1 MLWTARSLIQ
11 KPGCPFNVMNQR
23 ISLHAGAAPALNRT
37 PPPRMRKSV
46 VINALIAILTVG
58 VVLGAFV
65 SFQRK
70 RSSFERIDFTFQRQQ
85 GAIVVK
91 SVDAGSGAER
101 AGLRAGDRIWL
112 IGDAPTS
119 EVERLQK
126 TLRRIGSTVPMV
138 VDRPGRGTLTIE
150 YSPPELKVDYPY
162 LILSFIGFLYL
173 AIGLFTLF
181 RGATME
187 SRLFYFV
194 TLLSF
199 VVYVY
204 TPAGDIDWSFK
215 LLQTMEDLATIFLPP
230 LTLNFFLLFPRPIIR
245 EKKWIAWMYVP
256 PVLLA
261 LWNLN
266 LMVFSNAVPIMS
278 PQRAMRFIQRW
289 EYVDFALYFT
299 LAVAALAFTY
309 RQAAPTGKKQ
319 IKWIYLG
326 LAIGVI
332 PFIATYVVPFIVG
345 GQVRPAYATLSILP
359 LAFIPLAFAV
369 SILKYKL
376 WDVEVVIKEVLA
388 YSVTFVFGMIA
399 FSTVN
404 LLLSQVIEERS
415 AMERN
420 FLAFTSGLLI
430 AGVLI
435 PVKGKIES
443 VIEMILYR
451 ESYRHRRTMTD
462 FAQELATFHDVHE
475 LIAMMRERLRTTLHI
490 ERMNL
495 FMREGGAYVIYDT
508 EPGVPRRTAVDDFGN
523 IPREGPMV
531 LTAPRLPDQSELPW
545 KLLSAGYRYVFPL
558 RNRGELQGLLLLGTR
573 RGEEPLSRDDLHLIG
588 TLTAPVALAI
598 ENSRLYG
605 KLRRQLEEI
614 RALKEYNENIIES
627 SLSAIAVVASDGTV
641 LTANKAFWELV
652 GADQTHES
660 IHELFP
666 PFDELDTTST
676 GTLTTHFINRHGIE
690 KEVTVTSSPL
700 SSGDL
705 TDGARVLVIGDITD
719 RTRLE
724 RELQD
729 KERLASLGLLAA
741 GVAHEVNTP
750 LTGISSYAQLLLAET
765 SEDDPKYRLLKKMEQ
780 QTFRAS
786 SLVNNLLDLIA
797 NRPRCREIVPV
808 PELVENTVS
817 LHEDLLAKKS
827 IRVHLAAIPP
837 LRVRGNFHDL
847 QQVLTNILINA
858 RDAVSEGGNIWISVA
873 EEGERVVI
881 RVRDDGKGIPADIAG
896 RIFEPLVTTKRGQGG
911 TGLGLAISRR
921 IVHSCDGEIDVESK
935 PGEGAEFSITLP
947 RIDKG
952 AAILA

>member
-1 MLWTARSLIQ
+1 
-11 KPGCPFNVMNQR
+11 V
-23 ISLHAGAAPALNRT
+23 
-37 PPPRMRKSV
+37 
-46 VINALIAILTVG
+46 NALIALLTVG
-58 VVLGAFV
+58 VILGAFV

-70 RSSFERIDFTFQRQQ
+70 RSSFERIDFTFQRRD
-85 GAIVVK
+85 GVIVVK
-91 SVDAGSGAER
+91 TVDPDSNAAR
-101 AGLRAGDRIWL
+101 AGLQP
-112 IGDAPTS
+112 GDAIWVIGGTPGT
-119 EVERLQK
+119 EVEGVQK
-126 TLRRIGSTVPMV
+126 TLRRIGHDVPMV
-138 VDRPGRGTLTIE
+138 IARNGQPLTIN
-150 YSPPELKVDYPY
+150 YRPPDLKVDIQY

-173 AIGLFTLF
+173 AIGLFTFF
-181 RGATME
+181 RGETSE

-199 VVYVY
+199 IVYVY
-204 TPAGDIDWSFK
+204 TPAGDVDWSYK
-215 LLQTMEDLATIFLPP
+215 VLQMTEDLAGFFLPP

-245 EKKWIAWMYVP
+245 ERRWLGWLYAP
-256 PVLLA
+256 PILLT
-261 LWNLN
+261 LWNLDV
-266 LMVFSNAVPIMS
+266 LVFSNAVALAS
-278 PQRAMRFIQRW
+278 PLRSLELIRKW
-289 EYVDFALYFT
+289 EYVDFGLYFS

-309 RQAAPTGKKQ
+309 QKAAAVGKKQ

-326 LAIGVI
+326 LALGFLPFLGIYII
-332 PFIATYVVPFIVG
+332 PYLVSGTVAPVYTTI
-345 GQVRPAYATLSILP
+345 SILP

-388 YSVTFVFGMIA
+388 YSVTFAFGMIA

-404 LLLSQVIEERS
+404 LLLSRVIEERS

-420 FLAFTSGLLI
+420 FLAFSSGLLI

-475 LIAMMRERLRTTLHI
+475 LIAMVGERLRATLHI

-495 FMREGGAYVIYDT
+495 YMREPAAREGSLLIYDPH
-508 EPGVPRRTAVDDFGN
+508 EGVPHRVGADDLG
-523 IPREGPMV
+523 PMPKEGPIV
-531 LTAPRLPDQSELPW
+531 LTAPRLPDESETPW
-545 KLLSAGYRYVFPL
+545 KLLAAGYRYVFPL

-605 KLRRQLEEI
+605 KLRRQLDEI

-627 SLSAIAVVASDGTV
+627 SLSAIAVVSHDGTV
-641 LTANKAFWELV
+641 LTANHAFWELV
-652 GADQTHES
+652 GADQSYEA
-660 IHELFP
+660 IDELFP
-666 PFDELDTTST
+666 PYEELRHTTRRTLST
-676 GTLTTHFINRHGIE
+676 NFTNRNGVE

-700 SSGDL
+700 SAADVA
-705 TDGARVLVIGDITD
+705 DGARVLVIGDITD
-719 RTRLE
+719 RVRLE

-765 SEDDPKYRLLKKMEQ
+765 DADDPKYALLKKMEQ

-786 SLVNNLLDLIA
+786 NLVNNLLDLIA
-797 NRPRCREIVPV
+797 NRPRSR
-808 PELVENTVS
+808 ELVNIDELVAATMS
-817 LHEDLLAKKS
+817 LHEELLGAKR
-827 IRVHLAAIPP
+827 IRVHVRNLP
-837 LRVRGNFHDL
+837 LRVRGNFQDL
-847 QQVLTNILINA
+847 QQVLTNVLLNA
-858 RDAVSEGGNIWISVA
+858 RDAVADGGNIWVSVA
-873 EEGERVVI
+873 EENENVVMRI
-881 RVRDDGKGIPADIAG
+881 RDDGKGIPADIIG
-896 RIFEPLVTTKRGQGG
+896 RVFDPLVTTKRGQGG

-921 IVHSCDGEIDVESK
+921 LVHACDGEITVDST
-935 PGEGAEFSITLP
+935 PGAGAEFSITLP
-947 RIDKG
+947 RVERLVG
-952 AAILA
+952 SMQ

>member
-1 MLWTARSLIQ
+1 
-11 KPGCPFNVMNQR
+11 
-23 ISLHAGAAPALNRT
+23 
-37 PPPRMRKSV
+37 MRKSV
-46 VINALIAILTVG
+46 LINAMIAILTVG

-70 RSSFERIDFTFQRQQ
+70 RSSFERIDFTFKRDA
-85 GAIVVK
+85 GAIIVK
-91 SVDAGSGAER
+91 SVDKGSGAEQ

-112 IGDAPTS
+112 IGDAPTTES
-119 EVERLQK
+119 ERLQK

-138 VDRPGRGTLTIE
+138 VDRPGAGTLTIE

-181 RGATME
+181 RGETRE

-199 VVYVY
+199 IVYVY

-215 LLQTMEDLATIFLPP
+215 LLQTVEDFATIFLPP

-245 EKKWIAWMYVP
+245 EKKWIAAMYVP

-266 LMVFSNAVPIMS
+266 LMVFSNAIPVMS
-278 PQRAMRFIQRW
+278 PASAMRFIQRW

-326 LAIGVI
+326 LALGVI
-332 PFIATYVVPFIVG
+332 PFIGTYVIPYLVSG
-345 GQVRPAYATLSILP
+345 SVRPAYVTLSILP

-404 LLLSQVIEERS
+404 VLLSQVIEERS

-475 LIAMMRERLRTTLHI
+475 LIAMVRERLRTTLRIDH
-490 ERMNL
+490 MNL
-495 FMREGGAYVIYDT
+495 FMREGTSLTIYDP
-508 EPGVPRRTAVDDFGN
+508 EHGVPRRATAEEFGP
-523 IPREGPMV
+523 IPKEGPVV
-531 LTAPRLPDQSELPW
+531 LTAPRLPDSSELPW

-558 RNRGELQGLLLLGTR
+558 RNRGELQGLLILGTR

-627 SLSAIAVVASDGTV
+627 SLSAIAVVSSDGTV

-652 GADQTHES
+652 GSDHSGEP
-660 IHELFP
+660 IHDLFP
-666 PFDELDTTST
+666 PFEELSNSNL
-676 GTLTTHFINRHGIE
+676 GMLTTHFINRQGIE

-700 SSGDL
+700 SAGDV

-765 SEDDPKYRLLKKMEQ
+765 DEDDPKYRLLKKMEQ

-797 NRPRCREIVPV
+797 NRPRCREIVAL
-808 PELVENTVS
+808 PELVTQTLA
-817 LHEDLLAKKS
+817 LHEDLLGAKR
-827 IRVHLAAIPP
+827 IQVHVAELPQ

-858 RDAVSEGGNIWISVA
+858 RDAVSEGGSIWISVA
-873 EEGERVVI
+873 EENERVMI
-881 RVRDDGKGIPADIAG
+881 RVRDDGKGIPADIIG
-896 RIFEPLVTTKRGQGG
+896 RIFDPLVTTKRGQGG

-921 IVHSCDGEIDVESK
+921 IVHSCDGEITVESV
-935 PGEGAEFSITLP
+935 PGAGAEFLVSLP
-947 RIDKG
+947 RVERAVG
-952 AAILA
+952 GRQ

>member
-1 MLWTARSLIQ
+1 MRRSLVT
-11 KPGCPFNVMNQR
+11 NV
-23 ISLHAGAAPALNRT
+23 LLA
-37 PPPRMRKSV
+37 V
-46 VINALIAILTVG
+46 LTVG
-58 VVLGAFV
+58 VILGAFV

-70 RSSFERIDFTFQRQQ
+70 RSSFERIDFTFQRTN
-85 GAIVVK
+85 GVIVVK
-91 SVDAGSGAER
+91 DVDAGSGAER
-101 AGLRAGDRIWL
+101 AGLRAGDHILL
-112 IGDAPTS
+112 IGDTPAT
-119 EVERLQK
+119 EVEGVQK
-126 TLRRIGSTVPMV
+126 TLRRIGQTVPMLV
-138 VDRPGRGTLTIE
+138 SRGSGMVRLQ

-181 RGATME
+181 RGETRE

-194 TLLSF
+194 TLFSF
-199 VVYVY
+199 IVYVY
-204 TPAGDIDWSFK
+204 TPAGDLDWSYIV
-215 LLQTMEDLATIFLPP
+215 LQMTEELARIFLPP
-230 LTLNFFLLFPRPIIR
+230 LALNFFLLFPKPILNDKR
-245 EKKWIAWMYVP
+245 WIAAMYLP
-256 PVLLA
+256 PTLLA
-261 LWNLN
+261 LWSIDL
-266 LMVFSNAVPIMS
+266 LVFGNAVGVTTA
-278 PQRAMRFIQRW
+278 QRALELIQQW
-289 EYVDFALYFT
+289 ELIDFAIYFT
-299 LAVAALAFTY
+299 LALVALAFTY
-309 RQAAPTGKKQ
+309 REAAATGKKQ

-326 LAIGVI
+326 FAFGFVPFLVLYLI
-332 PFIATYVVPFIVG
+332 PFIFG
-345 GQVRPAYATLSILP
+345 GQVRPAVTTLAILP

-376 WDVEVVIKEVLA
+376 WDVEVVIKEALA
-388 YSVTFVFGMIA
+388 YSVTFAFGMIA

-404 LLLSQVIEERS
+404 LVLSRVIEERS

-475 LIAMMRERLRTTLHI
+475 LIAMVRDRLRATLHI
-490 ERMNL
+490 DRMNL
-495 FMREGGAYVIYDT
+495 YMREGPSLLIYDP
-508 EPGVPRRTAVDDFGN
+508 EGAVPRRMGEDDLGAL
-523 IPREGPMV
+523 PKEGPMV
-531 LTAPRLPDQSELPW
+531 LTAPRLPDRSETPW
-545 KLLSAGYRYVFPL
+545 KLLEAGYRYVFPL
-558 RNRGELQGLLLLGTR
+558 RHRGELQGLLLLGTR
-573 RGEEPLSRDDLHLIG
+573 RGDEPLSRDDLHLIG

-641 LTANKAFWELV
+641 LTANKAFWDLV
-652 GADQTHES
+652 GADHTTES
-660 IHELFP
+660 ISDLFP
-666 PFDELDTTST
+666 PYEELRST
-676 GTLTTHFINRHGIE
+676 DARTITTHFVNAEGVE
-690 KEVTVTSSPL
+690 KEVTLTASPL
-700 SSGDL
+700 SAGDVSEG
-705 TDGARVLVIGDITD
+705 GARVLVIGDVTD
-719 RTRLE
+719 RVRLE

-786 SLVNNLLDLIA
+786 NLVNSLLDLIA
-797 NRPRCREIVPV
+797 NRPRSREIVNLDD
-808 PELVENTVS
+808 LVVATVA
-817 LHEDLLAKKS
+817 LHEDLLAAKK
-827 IRVHLAAIPP
+827 IRIHTELAP
-837 LRVRGNFHDL
+837 LKVRGNFHDL
-847 QQVLTNILINA
+847 QQVLTNVLLNA
-858 RDAVSEGGNIWISVA
+858 RDAVADGGNIWVSVA
-873 EEGERVVI
+873 EERDCAVI
-881 RVRDDGKGIPADIAG
+881 RVKDDGTGIPSDMLG

-921 IVHSCDGEIDVESK
+921 IIAAANGEIDVAST
-935 PGEGAEFSITLP
+935 PGQGAEFSIKLP
-947 RIDKG
+947 RVDVG
-952 AAILA
+952 RASARPE

>member
-1 MLWTARSLIQ
+1 MRRSVIV
-11 KPGCPFNVMNQR
+11 NV
-23 ISLHAGAAPALNRT
+23 
-37 PPPRMRKSV
+37 
-46 VINALIAILTVG
+46 LIAVLTVG

-70 RSSFERIDFTFQRQQ
+70 RSSFERIDFTFRQTN
-85 GAIVVK
+85 GMIVVK
-91 SVDAGSGAER
+91 GVDPGSAAER
-101 AGLRAGDRIWL
+101 AGLQPGDQIWL
-112 IGDAPTS
+112 IGGTPTS
-119 EVERLQK
+119 EIEGLQK
-126 TLRRIGSTVPMV
+126 TLRRIGTTVPMLV
-138 VDRPGRGTLTIE
+138 ARDGQPLMIE
-150 YSPPELKVDYPY
+150 YSPPRLKIDYPY

-181 RGATME
+181 RGDTRE

-199 VVYVY
+199 IVYVY
-204 TPAGDIDWSFK
+204 TPAGDVDWSFK
-215 LLQTMEDLATIFLPP
+215 LLQLVEDFAYIFLPP
-230 LTLNFFLLFPRPIIR
+230 LALNFFLLFPRPIIR
-245 EKKWIAWMYVP
+245 DRKWIAWMYLP
-256 PVLLA
+256 PALLA
-261 LWNLN
+261 AWTVNVL
-266 LMVFSNAVPIMS
+266 VFNNAVAVATPLRS
-278 PQRAMRFIQRW
+278 LELIQRLQIANFG
-289 EYVDFALYFT
+289 VYFT
-299 LAVAALAFTY
+299 LAVLALAVTY
-309 RQAAPTGKKQ
+309 RKAAPVGKKQ

-326 LAIGVI
+326 LTLG
-332 PFIATYVVPFIVG
+332 FVPFLLVYIIPYLVTG
-345 GQVRPAYATLSILP
+345 PVRPALTTIAILP
-359 LAFIPLAFAV
+359 LALIPLAFAV

-388 YSVTFVFGMIA
+388 YSVTFAFGMIA
-399 FSTVN
+399 FSSVN
-404 LLLSQVIEERS
+404 LVLSHVIEERS
-415 AMERN
+415 ALERN

-435 PVKGKIES
+435 PVKGRIES

-475 LIAMMRERLRTTLHI
+475 LIAMMRERLRATLHI

-495 FMREGGAYVIYDT
+495 YTREGASLLIY
-508 EPGVPRRTAVDDFGN
+508 EPEHGVPRRIAA
-523 IPREGPMV
+523 EELGPAPKAGPIV
-531 LTAPRLPDQSELPW
+531 LTAPRLPDSSELPW
-545 KLLSAGYRYVFPL
+545 NLLAAGYRYVFPL

-605 KLRRQLEEI
+605 KLRRQLDEI

-627 SLSAIAVVASDGTV
+627 SPSAIAVVSKDGTV
-641 LTANKAFWELV
+641 LTANGAFWQLV

-660 IHELFP
+660 IHDLFP
-666 PFDELDTTST
+666 PYDELRRS
-676 GTLTTHFINRHGIE
+676 GARTLSTHFVNQDGVE
-690 KEVTVTSSPL
+690 KEVTVTASPL
-700 SSGDL
+700 S
-705 TDGARVLVIGDITD
+705 TDDPADSASVLVIGDLTD
-719 RTRLE
+719 RVRLE

-750 LTGISSYAQLLLAET
+750 LTGISSYAQLLLSDTA
-765 SEDDPKYRLLKKMEQ
+765 EDDPKYRLLKKMEQ

-786 SLVNNLLDLIA
+786 HLVNNLLDLIA
-797 NRPRCREIVPV
+797 NRPRSREIVNV
-808 PELVENTVS
+808 EELVTATVA
-817 LHEDLLAKKS
+817 LHEDLLHAKA
-827 IRVHLAAIPP
+827 IRVHTALAP

-847 QQVLTNILINA
+847 QQVLTNILLNA
-858 RDAVSEGGNIWISVA
+858 RDAVGEGGNIWISVT
-873 EEGERVVI
+873 EEAGRAAI
-881 RVRDDGKGIPADIAG
+881 RVRDDGNGIPPEMLG

-921 IVHSCDGEIDVESK
+921 IVNASDGEITVEST

-947 RIDKG
+947 RVERN
-952 AAILA
+952 ASTLVATTQ